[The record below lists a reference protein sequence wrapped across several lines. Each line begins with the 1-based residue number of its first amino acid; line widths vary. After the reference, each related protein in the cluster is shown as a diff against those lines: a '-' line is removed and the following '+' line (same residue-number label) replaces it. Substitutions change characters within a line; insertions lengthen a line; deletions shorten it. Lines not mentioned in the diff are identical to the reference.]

1 MSEAVRNK
9 IIQIIATQALI
20 DPSKISEK
28 TVLSELG
35 IDSLGLVEVIFSIEE
50 TFNISIPFN
59 SNNPENSKVDFSNI
73 SSIVLAVKKQID
85 LNAKPK
91 IK

>member
-50 TFNISIPFN
+50 TLNISIPFN